1 MDWTAPL
8 SAIAGALAGIVATFV
23 VDRDRWKRAQ
33 RADAQTVLR
42 EAFVTYLSHLAR
54 ATESMRFASEAAYD
68 TPEDRRRAVRAA
80 FSESGL
86 FEQRFSL
93 TMLAPPRVV
102 EPGVEAF
109 RTVRTLRDLLA
120 DGAHVTDGT
129 FQTAQHTY
137 YKAVQATASA
147 MRQELGIPELPFDP
161 LAPSHDTRTQRHP

>member
-33 RADAQTVLR
+33 RADSQTVLR
-42 EAFVTYLSHLAR
+42 EAFVTYLAHLAR
-54 ATESMRFASEAAYD
+54 STESMRFASEAAYD
-68 TPEDRRRAVRAA
+68 TPDDRRRAIRVA

-102 EPGVEAF
+102 MLGVEAF

-120 DGAHVTDGT
+120 GGDLVTDGT
-129 FQTAQHTY
+129 FQTAQHAY
-137 YKAVQATASA
+137 YKAVEATASA
-147 MRQELGIPELPFDP
+147 MRQELGIPELPFNP
-161 LAPSHDTRTQRHP
+161 LAPSHYIRTRQRP

>member
-33 RADAQTVLR
+33 QADAQTVLR
-42 EAFVTYLSHLAR
+42 ETFVTYLAHLAR
-54 ATESMRFASEAAYD
+54 ATEGMRFAAEATYD
-68 TPEDRRRAVRAA
+68 MPEERRRAVRAA

-86 FEQRFSL
+86 FEQRFGL

-102 EPGVEAF
+102 ELGVDAF

-120 DGAHVTDGT
+120 DGTQVTDGA

-137 YKAVQATASA
+137 YKAAQAAAAA
-147 MRQELGIPELPFDP
+147 MRQELGIPELPFVP
-161 LAPSHDTRTQRHP
+161 LASSHDERSQTQA